1 VHSVDVIHAAAV
13 ITAAFLVIRTLQAFA
28 EHYFPDS
35 EGVAAARFIYGG
47 P

>member
-1 VHSVDVIHAAAV
+1 MHTVDVLHAAATLTV
-13 ITAAFLVIRTLQAFA
+13 ALLVIRGFQAMA
-28 EHYFPDS
+28 EHYFPSS

>member
-1 VHSVDVIHAAAV
+1 MHSVDVIHAAATLTV
-13 ITAAFLVIRTLQAFA
+13 ALLVIRGIQAVA
-28 EHYFPDS
+28 EHYFPQS